1 MTTEES
7 MVEDRSKELTEMI
20 LKGDIENAAK
30 LAGQI
35 GQGGTGANDVV
46 DTISDAMNIVA
57 DLHELERY
65 SLDQVENSER
75 AADKALEV
83 VRPSIK
89 VEQRRI
95 SGRVMVSSLEGDPHN
110 FDKTL
115 LLTMLEIGG
124 FSALDGGVDLTVDQI
139 VRKVSKTQPDVLAVP
154 LVTSKAIDAL
164 VQAKAR
170 ITMEGSK
177 TKIVAYGRGVTSLPD
192 TGGFDAAEE
201 DSLSALS
208 KIAEILLQNSA

>member
-35 GQGGTGANDVV
+35 GRGGTGANDVV

-65 SLDQVENSER
+65 SLDEVENSER

-83 VRPSIK
+83 VRPRIK

-95 SGRVMVSSLEGDPHN
+95 SGSVMVSSLEGDPHN

-124 FSALDGGVDLTVDQI
+124 FSALDGGVDLSVDQI

-164 VQAKAR
+164 VQAKSR

-192 TGGFDAAEE
+192 TGGFHAAEE